1 MTVSG
6 ISHYRGGTIDEVAP
20 LAKKLKAVYLKHG
33 VVYRL
38 SRFQT
43 GPNVGDWF
51 VASPDAI
58 GARLIGEEWQA
69 KENDMQKDRE
79 YRERRRARTRGAAH
93 QEDVN
98 QRRTESL
105 AQRLSQWWRLRQ
117 GDGLSRSAYAAM
129 LAGQGGVCA
138 TCRRPHAD
146 PLVVDRSRVTGE
158 VRGLL
163 CRRCKAALPWF
174 RDDHALLL
182 RAIAYLKNGPLV
194 DKP

>member
-1 MTVSG
+1 
-6 ISHYRGGTIDEVAP
+6 
-20 LAKKLKAVYLKHG
+20 
-33 VVYRL
+33 
-38 SRFQT
+38 
-43 GPNVGDWF
+43 
-51 VASPDAI
+51 
-58 GARLIGEEWQA
+58 
-69 KENDMQKDRE
+69 MQKDRE

-146 PLVVDRSRVTGE
+146 PLVVDRSRVTRE

-194 DKP
+194 GKP

>member
-1 MTVSG
+1 MLFGGAARIDRSPSQKPVSTLSG
-6 ISHYRGGTIDEVAP
+6 LERRRASARASARAADGARNRDIELRTPD
-20 LAKKLKAVYLKHG
+20 G
-33 VVYRL
+33 V
-38 SRFQT
+38 
-43 GPNVGDWF
+43 
-51 VASPDAI
+51 

-69 KENDMQKDRE
+69 KESGMQKDRE
-79 YRERRRARTRGAAH
+79 YRQRRRARTRGAAYA
-93 QEDVN
+93 EDVN

-105 AQRLSQWWRLRQ
+105 AQRLSRWWRLRQ
-117 GDGLSRSAYAAM
+117 GDGLSRNAYAAM

-138 TCRRPHAD
+138 TCRRAHAD

>member
-1 MTVSG
+1 
-6 ISHYRGGTIDEVAP
+6 
-20 LAKKLKAVYLKHG
+20 
-33 VVYRL
+33 
-38 SRFQT
+38 
-43 GPNVGDWF
+43 
-51 VASPDAI
+51 
-58 GARLIGEEWQA
+58 
-69 KENDMQKDRE
+69 MQKDRE
-79 YRERRRARTRGAAH
+79 YRQRRRGRTRGAAH
-93 QEDVN
+93 EEDVN

-105 AQRLSQWWRLRQ
+105 AHRLSQWWRLRQ
-117 GDGLSRSAYAAM
+117 GDGLSRNAYAAM

-182 RAIAYLKNGPLV
+182 RAIAYLKNGGPLV

>member
-1 MTVSG
+1 
-6 ISHYRGGTIDEVAP
+6 
-20 LAKKLKAVYLKHG
+20 
-33 VVYRL
+33 
-38 SRFQT
+38 
-43 GPNVGDWF
+43 
-51 VASPDAI
+51 
-58 GARLIGEEWQA
+58 
-69 KENDMQKDRE
+69 MQKHRE

-98 QRRTESL
+98 ERGTESL
-105 AQRLSQWWRLRQ
+105 ARRLSRWWRLRQ
-117 GDGLSRSAYAAM
+117 GDGLSRNAYAAM

-182 RAIAYLKNGPLV
+182 RAIAYLKNGGRSSISHERRHRRCDRAAERPSRARQIHQQQTTTNWR
-194 DKP
+194 